1 MKRIYAL
8 IAAMAIMATSAAC
21 EKKKDNGNGSSE
33 NAPAVTTTAEND
45 VVTATEPE
53 NAVETEAVTES
64 VTEALTEAETEEET
78 EGFTMPEDIPAF
90 EEELDE
96 KVLEAA
102 QLFFDKA
109 CEVEQKFSVG
119 SPYLLDTS
127 VYITNEYDWRF
138 YLVTE
143 QGINSIEDVKAE
155 FREVFSKDYDDG
167 IDELFKQKD
176 GRVYCLNGNRGTNIL
191 YVDSEV
197 VEIIGRDEG
206 EIRFKVLD
214 KYDETEYG
222 GEAYTEEQEFV
233 IVKEDDG
240 KWKVS
245 KFKLPY

>member
-1 MKRIYAL
+1 MKKYW
-8 IAAMAIMATSAAC
+8 AIGAVLLLTLTAC
-21 EKKKDNGNGSSE
+21 DKKEDKESNPPESV
-33 NAPAVTTTAEND
+33 PAVTTETKSAEETTASTDKKSEETSTT
-45 VVTATEPE
+45 VTEKTEVTTETATEE
-53 NAVETEAVTES
+53 
-64 VTEALTEAETEEET
+64 
-78 EGFTMPEDIPAF
+78 FTMPEDIPAF

-109 CEVEQKFSVG
+109 CEVEQKFSLG
-119 SPYLLDTS
+119 TPYSIDTS
-127 VYITNEYDWRF
+127 VYITNEYDWQY

-143 QGINSIEDVKAE
+143 QGINSIDDVKAE
-155 FREVFSKDYDDG
+155 FREVFSKDYDDD

-176 GRVYCLNGNRGTNIL
+176 GRVYSLNGNRGTNIF
-191 YVDSEV
+191 YAGSEV
-197 VEIIGRDEG
+197 VEITGRDEG

-222 GEAYTEEQEFV
+222 GETYTEEQEFI